1 VSERGGAG
9 DGGSAPSRRP
19 TPHRGLLGS
28 AAARTGKVAMA
39 PVNAAARSQ
48 LAAGARHKVED
59 AVLDFL
65 ESPEAEE
72 AVSRLLAGPLPD
84 AIGRSLTE
92 SHVVERIVESDSFR
106 RAVEEAL
113 EGPAVRAALARQG
126 TSILEETIAALCAR
140 LERADDSVESAAR
153 RLLRRR
159 PRVAEP
165 PEAGLVSRGAAFA
178 ADILLA
184 HLAFLA
190 GVAVV
195 TLAGRL
201 AGGLSTPLAD
211 ALASVGWVLVVGGYF
226 VFFWS
231 TVGSTPG
238 MTLLRLRVAAGAGGG
253 PPGVVRSVLRFA
265 GLVLSLLLVLVAFLP
280 ALFGARRRALHDLLA
295 GTTVVRHGGVP
306 TT

>member
-1 VSERGGAG
+1 
-9 DGGSAPSRRP
+9 
-19 TPHRGLLGS
+19 
-28 AAARTGKVAMA
+28 MA

-84 AIGRSLTE
+84 AVGRSLSE

-126 TSILEETIAALCAR
+126 TSIVAETISALCAR
-140 LERADDSVESAAR
+140 LERADDALEAAAR

-159 PRVAEP
+159 TRLEEP

-178 ADILLA
+178 VDILLA

-195 TLAGRL
+195 TLAGHL

-211 ALASVGWVLVVGGYF
+211 ALASVGWVLAVGGYF

-231 TVGSTPG
+231 TVGRTPG
-238 MTLLRLRVAAGAGGG
+238 MTLLRLRVAAGEG
-253 PPGVVRSVLRFA
+253 PPGVARSVVRFV

-280 ALFGARRRALHDLLA
+280 ALFGARRRTLLDLLA
-295 GTTVVRHGGVP
+295 GTTVVRDGGVSS
-306 TT
+306 T